1 MQIRTRSLCLAL
13 AAGMGITC
21 VAHAGDPQPQD
32 TTLYFN
38 GIKVAIDPTTGRL
51 RQPTAEEL
59 KALRASVKQMP
70 ASRTL
75 AKPMPA
81 TRADA
86 QRTIRKM
93 PDGSVK
99 ARISQDMLNT
109 IVVTRAT
116 DGRLNFSESAGADA
130 APAQEAGHE

>member
-13 AAGMGITC
+13 AAGMGLTC

-93 PDGSVK
+93 RDGTV
-99 ARISQDMLNT
+99 RGQISQDMLNT
-109 IVVTRAT
+109 VQATRNA
-116 DGRLNFSESAGADA
+116 DGTLSFSESADM
-130 APAQEAGHE
+130 PMQEADSE